1 MCRKYF
7 FKNKGCL
14 SRKFIASG
22 LSAVFSAGM
31 FSSYAGAMDDDDARL
46 FTVVNFE
53 DRNRFLENNNEQ
65 ENMKPKNVIN
75 GQENMNP
82 QIRINEIIHN
92 NKFEKNHKKS
102 KIILAVKI
110 VVVLIVVG
118 LIVVGLSVYFSKRG
132 SSKQPETEQPT
143 NPDNPGTNPDKP
155 EPEPESDN
163 TEDVQDS
170 LGTKLLKGLGTAA
183 VGGTLAG
190 SGAYAFNE
198 VLRNKEAKKVQSKDV
213 NNGEKDGYIYVDSV
227 GNELVEENGN
237 KDNGDDS
244 KKGSRSNEIEEEKL
258 EAEVEDG
265 TESAEL
271 EENTKEEDEIQ

>member
-1 MCRKYF
+1 M
-7 FKNKGCL
+7 
-14 SRKFIASG
+14 
-22 LSAVFSAGM
+22 
-31 FSSYAGAMDDDDARL
+31 RL
-46 FTVVNFE
+46 
-53 DRNRFLENNNEQ
+53 D
-65 ENMKPKNVIN
+65 
-75 GQENMNP
+75 
-82 QIRINEIIHN
+82 EIIYN

-102 KIILAVKI
+102 KIILAVKT
-110 VVVLIVVG
+110 VFVLIVVG

-143 NPDNPGTNPDKP
+143 IPRNPGAIPDDPDTNPDKPGTNPDKPGTNPDNPGTNPDKP

-170 LGTKLLKGLGTAA
+170 LGTELLKGLGTAA

-198 VLRNKEAKKVQSKDV
+198 VLRNKESKKVQSKDV
-213 NNGEKDGYIYVDSV
+213 NNGEKDGYIYADSV

-244 KKGSRSNEIEEEKL
+244 KKGSRSNETEEEKL

-271 EENTKEEDEIQ
+271 EENTKEENESQ